1 MAQNWTVKV
10 SHIESEA
17 LSTLKLYWL
26 FYQMMHFYA
35 LLILPL
41 SKMFADFSSR
51 RFSPKFNCHPHT
63 GWLNASPDK
72 ITIVFLNEIPSHQP
86 SIYVYIYTIIDYN
99 DTIMYKKY
107 IQYIYIYTHVPIY
120 SHWLAGYFII
130 SSIVTILQL
139 LGTWGA
145 NGYKVRTPQH
155 RDNPTVSSVAPS
167 RLVRHRRVAPRPD
180 MPAEIGTP
188 AVARTNVRKTKKH
201 GILRW
206 QKLGF

>member
-72 ITIVFLNEIPSHQP
+72 ITIVFLMKFPVTNHLSM
-86 SIYVYIYTIIDYN
+86 YIYTIIDYN

-107 IQYIYIYTHVPIY
+107 IQYIYIHMYPYIPTD
-120 SHWLAGYFII
+120 WLVTLSYPQ
-130 SSIVTILQL
+130 SSQFCNYLVHGVQMGTRWGPPSTETTRRSAL
-139 LGTWGA
+139 L
-145 NGYKVRTPQH
+145 P
-155 RDNPTVSSVAPS
+155 
-167 RLVRHRRVAPRPD
+167 RLALYGI
-180 MPAEIGTP
+180 AE
-188 AVARTNVRKTKKH
+188 
-201 GILRW
+201 
-206 QKLGF
+206 

>member
-107 IQYIYIYTHVPIY
+107 IQYIYIYTCTHIFPLIG
-120 SHWLAGYFII
+120 WLLYH
-130 SSIVTILQL
+130 ILNRHNFAT
-139 LGTWGA
+139 TWYMGCKWVQ
-145 NGYKVRTPQH
+145 GEDP
-155 RDNPTVSSVAPS
+155 P
-167 RLVRHRRVAPRPD
+167 APRQPD
-180 MPAEIGTP
+180 GQLCCPVSPCTASQSSTAPWHACRDRDTCSREDQR
-188 AVARTNVRKTKKH
+188 A
-201 GILRW
+201 
-206 QKLGF
+206 